1 MKISIISPNFSSDVS
16 VVDIGMT
23 YLATYLNERTEHKAN
38 IIDFTYHRGDW
49 QRHLKKNIE
58 AFKPDVI
65 GISTVSMFMQ
75 YTRKIAKEI
84 KAKYNLPVILGGYH
98 PTLCPDDALS
108 VPEVDAICIGDG
120 EYALSEYLDALRAGK
135 PFAGIKGIWYKEDGQ
150 VRKNTLRELIQDTD
164 SLPIPNYDLW
174 EDLDKFIFYNGVIY
188 FIGTRG
194 CPFPCTYC
202 SEFPMR
208 DAVPGKHFRV
218 RDPKA
223 YAREMKQQWEKYKD
237 RGMKVAHTFDPVFS
251 INKDWVRDFCDEY
264 IRLGMNEVLPFSCF
278 TRADTIDAEKIEMLA
293 KANLKVARIGIEAG
307 NERIRKEV
315 YEKNIPTEQYRKVF
329 KLLHDKGVAVTGYNI
344 LGGPGETRETMQETF
359 DLVREL
365 EVDRPIFFTYRP
377 LPMTK
382 GAKMV
387 VELGGKIDGK
397 SWDKI
402 DSLHQHSN
410 VYTKTLTPKQI
421 GRFRRKCLVYFM
433 TRRTL
438 KLIKEQ
444 KLMFFVNFLKYFAKG
459 IADGIHPQYV
469 VGYFFV
475 SGGKNVI
482 S

>member
-1 MKISIISPNFSSDVS
+1 MRISIISPNFSSDVS

-49 QRHLKKNIE
+49 KRHLKKNIE
-58 AFKPDVI
+58 SFKPDII

-75 YTRKIAKEI
+75 YTKKIAKEI
-84 KAKYNLPVILGGYH
+84 KEKYGLPVILGGYH
-98 PTLCPDDALS
+98 PTLCPEDAIS
-108 VPEVDAICIGDG
+108 PAEVDAICIGDG
-120 EYALSEYLDALRAGK
+120 EYALTEYLDAMKKGTTK
-135 PFAGIKGIWYKEDGQ
+135 KGIRGIWYKEEGKIY
-150 VRKNTLRELIQDTD
+150 KNPLRELIQDVD

-223 YAREMKQQWEKYKD
+223 YAREMKTQYEKYKD

-251 INKDWVRDFCDEY
+251 INRDWVRDFTDEY
-264 IRLGMNEVLPFSCF
+264 IRIGMSELLPFSCF
-278 TRADTIDAEKIEMLA
+278 TRADTIDEEKIEMLA
-293 KANLKVARIGIEAG
+293 RANLKVARIGIEAG

-344 LGGPGETRETMQETF
+344 LGGPGETIETMQETF
-359 DLVREL
+359 DLVKEL
-365 EVDRPIFFTYRP
+365 KVDRPIFFTYRP
-377 LPMTK
+377 LPKTK
-382 GAKMV
+382 GAAQV
-387 VELGGKIDGK
+387 VELGGKID
-397 SWDKI
+397 SNTWDKI
-402 DSLHQHSN
+402 DSLHQLSN
-410 VYTKTLTPKQI
+410 VYTKSLTPKQI
-421 GRFRRKCLVYFM
+421 VRFRRKCLMYFV
-433 TRRTL
+433 TRRAV
-438 KLIKEQ
+438 KLIREQ
-444 KLMFFVNFLKYFAKG
+444 KMMFFVNFLKYLARG
-459 IADGIHPQYV
+459 VSDGIHPQYV

>member
-16 VVDIGMT
+16 VIDIGMT
-23 YLATYLNERTEHKAN
+23 YLATYINERTEHKAN
-38 IIDFTYHRGDW
+38 IVDFTYHRGDW
-49 QRHLKKNIE
+49 QKHLKKNME
-58 AFKPDVI
+58 TFNPDVI

-75 YTRKIAKEI
+75 YTKKIAKEI
-84 KAKYNLPVILGGYH
+84 KAKYGLPIILGGYH
-98 PTLCPDDALS
+98 PTLCPEDAIS
-108 VPEVDAICIGDG
+108 PEEVDAICIGDG
-120 EYALSEYLDALRAGK
+120 EYVLSEYLDALSGK
-135 PFAGIKGIWYKEDGQ
+135 SGMKGIKGMWYKEGGE
-150 VRKNTLRELIQDTD
+150 VHKNPLRELIQDID

-218 RDPKA
+218 RNPRE
-223 YAREMKQQWEKYKD
+223 YAREMKQQWEKYKNL
-237 RGMKVAHTFDPVFS
+237 GMKVAHTFDPVFT

-264 IRLGMNEVLPFSCF
+264 IKIGLSEVLPFSCF
-278 TRADTIDAEKIEMLA
+278 TRADTIDEEKIEMLA
-293 KANLKVARIGIEAG
+293 RANLKVARVGIEAG

-329 KLLHDKGVAVTGYNI
+329 KLLHDKGIAVTGYNI
-344 LGGPGETRETMQETF
+344 LGGPGETIETMRETF
-359 DLVREL
+359 NLVKEL
-365 EVDRPIFFTYRP
+365 KVDRPIFFTYRP
-377 LPMTK
+377 LPKTK
-382 GAKMV
+382 GARQV
-387 VELGGKIDGK
+387 IELGGRIDGK
-397 SWDKI
+397 TWEKI
-402 DSLHQHSN
+402 DSLHQLSN
-410 VYTKTLTPKQI
+410 VYTKTLTPRQI
-421 GRFRRKCLVYFM
+421 MWFRRRCLFYFM
-433 TRRTL
+433 TKRTM

-444 KLMFFVNFLKYFAKG
+444 KLSFFSNFARYLVKG
-459 IADGIHPQYV
+459 IRDGIHPQYV

>member
-1 MKISIISPNFSSDVS
+1 MRISIISPNFSSDVS

-49 QRHLKKNIE
+49 KKHLKKNIE
-58 AFKPDVI
+58 EFKPEVI

-75 YTRKIAKEI
+75 YTKKIAKEI
-84 KAKYNLPVILGGYH
+84 KEKYGLPIILGGYH
-98 PTLCPDDALS
+98 PTLCPEDAIA
-108 VPEVDAICIGDG
+108 PAEVDAICIGDG
-120 EYALSEYLDALRAGK
+120 EYALTEYLDAVKSGASK
-135 PFAGIKGIWYKEDGQ
+135 KGIRGIWYKEDGKIY
-150 VRKNTLRELIQDTD
+150 KNPLRELIQDVD

-223 YAREMKQQWEKYKD
+223 YAREMKVQYEKYKD

-251 INKDWVRDFCDEY
+251 INRDWVKDFTDEY
-264 IRLGMNEVLPFSCF
+264 IRIGMSEVLPFSCF
-278 TRADTIDAEKIEMLA
+278 TRADTIDEEKIEMLA
-293 KANLKVARIGIEAG
+293 RANLKVARIGIEAG

-344 LGGPGETRETMQETF
+344 LGGPGETIETMQETF
-359 DLVREL
+359 NLVKEL
-365 EVDRPIFFTYRP
+365 KVDRPIFFTYRP
-377 LPMTK
+377 LPKTK
-382 GAKMV
+382 GAAQV
-387 VELGGKIDGK
+387 VELGGKID
-397 SWDKI
+397 SNTWDKI
-402 DSLHQHSN
+402 DSLHQLSN
-410 VYTKTLTPKQI
+410 VYTKSLTPKQI
-421 GRFRRKCLVYFM
+421 VRFRRKCLMYFV
-433 TRRTL
+433 TRRAL

-444 KLMFFVNFLKYFAKG
+444 KAMFFVNFLKYLARG
-459 IADGIHPQYV
+459 VSDGIHPQYV

>member
-23 YLATYLNERTEHKAN
+23 YLATYINERTEHKAN

-49 QRHLKKNIE
+49 KRHLKRNIE
-58 AFKPDVI
+58 DFRPDVI

-75 YTRKIAKEI
+75 YTKKIAAEI
-84 KAKYNLPVILGGYH
+84 KAKYKLPVILGGYH
-98 PTLCPDDALS
+98 PTLCPDDAIL
-108 VPEVDAICIGDG
+108 PKEVDAICIGDG
-120 EYALSEYLDALRAGK
+120 EYTLTEYLNAMQDGK
-135 PFAGIKGIWYKEDGQ
+135 SYKGIRGLWYKEDGQ
-150 VRKNTLRELIQDTD
+150 VKKNPLRELIQDID
-164 SLPIPNYDLW
+164 SLPSPNYDLW

-218 RDPKA
+218 RDPRA
-223 YAREMKQQWEKYKD
+223 YAREMKHQWEKYKD

-251 INKDWVRDFCDEY
+251 INRDWVRDFSDEY
-264 IRLGMNEVLPFSCF
+264 IKIGMAEKLPFSCF
-278 TRADTIDAEKIEMLA
+278 TRADTIDEEKIKMLA

-307 NERIRKEV
+307 NERIRKEI
-315 YEKNIPTEQYRKVF
+315 YEKDIPTEQYRKVF
-329 KLLHDKGVAVTGYNI
+329 KLLHDNGVAVTGYNI
-344 LGGPGETRETMQETF
+344 LGGPGETLETMQETF
-359 DLVREL
+359 DLVKEL
-365 EVDRPIFFTYRP
+365 QVDRPIFFTYRP
-377 LPMTK
+377 LPKTK
-382 GAKMV
+382 GAQKV
-387 VELGGKIDGK
+387 LELGGKIDSK
-397 SWDKI
+397 NWEKI

-410 VYTKTLTPKQI
+410 VYTQSLTPKQI
-421 GRFRRKCLVYFM
+421 VWFRRKCLMYFM
-433 TRRTL
+433 SRRTL

-444 KLMFFVNFLKYFAKG
+444 KIDFFFNFIKYLIKG
-459 IADGIHPQYV
+459 VSDGIHPQYV

>member
-16 VVDIGMT
+16 VIDIGMT
-23 YLATYLNERTEHKAN
+23 YLATYINERTEHKAN

-49 QRHLKKNIE
+49 QKHLKKNIE
-58 AFKPDVI
+58 TFNPDVI

-75 YTRKIAKEI
+75 YTKKIAKEI
-84 KAKYNLPVILGGYH
+84 KAKYGLPIILGGYH
-98 PTLCPDDALS
+98 PTLCPEDAIS
-108 VPEVDAICIGDG
+108 PEEVDAICIGDG
-120 EYALSEYLDALRAGK
+120 EYVLSEYLDALSGK
-135 PFAGIKGIWYKEDGQ
+135 GGMKGIKGMWYKEGGE
-150 VRKNTLRELIQDTD
+150 VHKNPLRELIQDID

-174 EDLDKFIFYNGVIY
+174 EDLDKFMFYNGVIY

-218 RDPKA
+218 RNPRA

-237 RGMKVAHTFDPVFS
+237 LGMKVAHTFDPVFT

-264 IRLGMNEVLPFSCF
+264 IKIGLSAVLPFSCF
-278 TRADTIDAEKIEMLA
+278 SRADTIDEEKIEMLA
-293 KANLKVARIGIEAG
+293 KANLKVARVGIEAG

-329 KLLHDKGVAVTGYNI
+329 KLLHDKGIAVTGYNI
-344 LGGPGETRETMQETF
+344 LGGPGETIETMRETF
-359 DLVREL
+359 NLVKEL
-365 EVDRPIFFTYRP
+365 KVDRPIFFTYRP
-377 LPMTK
+377 LPKTK
-382 GAKMV
+382 GAQQV
-387 VELGGKIDGK
+387 IDLGGRIDSK
-397 SWDKI
+397 TWDKI
-402 DSLHQHSN
+402 DSLHQLSN

-421 GRFRRKCLVYFM
+421 MRFRRRCLFYFM
-433 TRRTL
+433 TKRTL

-444 KLMFFVNFLKYFAKG
+444 KLSFFSNFARYLVKG
-459 IADGIHPQYV
+459 IRDGIHPQYV

>member
-23 YLATYLNERTEHKAN
+23 YLATYINERTEHKAN

-49 QRHLKKNIE
+49 QKHLKKNIE
-58 AFKPDVI
+58 DFKPDII

-75 YTRKIAKEI
+75 YTKRLAKEI
-84 KAKYNLPVILGGYH
+84 KTKYKLPIILGGYH
-98 PTLCPDDALS
+98 PTLCPEDAIS
-108 VPEVDAICIGDG
+108 PDEVDAICIGDG
-120 EYALSEYLDALRAGK
+120 EYTLTEYMNALRDGK
-135 PFAGIKGIWYKEDGQ
+135 SMEGIRGLWYKEGGKIQ
-150 VRKNTLRELIQDTD
+150 KNRLRELIQDID
-164 SLPIPNYDLW
+164 NLPIPNYDLW

-218 RDPKA
+218 RDPRA
-223 YAREMKQQWEKYKD
+223 YAREMKSQWLKYRD

-251 INKDWVRDFCDEY
+251 INTDWVRDFCDEY
-264 IRLGMNEVLPFSCF
+264 TKIGMSEVLPFSCF
-278 TRADTIDAEKIEMLA
+278 TRADTIDAERIEMLA
-293 KANLKVARIGIEAG
+293 KANLKIARIGIEAG

-329 KLLHDKGVAVTGYNI
+329 GLLHDKGIAVTGYNI
-344 LGGPGETRETMQETF
+344 LGGPGETIDTMQETF
-359 DLVREL
+359 NLVKEL
-365 EVDRPIFFTYRP
+365 KVDRPIFFTYRP
-377 LPMTK
+377 LPKTK
-382 GAKMV
+382 GAQQV
-387 VELGGKIDGK
+387 VDLGGKIDGNA
-397 SWDKI
+397 WDKI

-410 VYTKTLTPKQI
+410 VYSKTLTPKQI
-421 GRFRRKCLVYFM
+421 GRFRRKCLFYFM
-433 TRRTL
+433 TKRTI

-459 IADGIHPQYV
+459 LNDGIHPQYV